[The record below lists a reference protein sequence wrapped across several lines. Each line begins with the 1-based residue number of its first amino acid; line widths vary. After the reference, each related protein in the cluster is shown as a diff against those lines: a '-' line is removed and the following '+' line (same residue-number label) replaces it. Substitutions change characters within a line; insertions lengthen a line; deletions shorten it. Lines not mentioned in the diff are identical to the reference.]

1 MEKKYV
7 DYINEIDFE
16 FVQKFAK
23 EYCEIV
29 FKSNKFKV
37 QKVSDRWVVTCKIGL
52 NNCAL
57 FHLLEFDFLNISK
70 SNKIFGQKMWREALI
85 EKFGKQYY
93 SELCMTLREDLYIK
107 QKTEQ
112 EKLNEQL
119 ESYKQALKNDE
130 RTK

>member
-1 MEKKYV
+1 M
-7 DYINEIDFE
+7 
-16 FVQKFAK
+16 QR
-23 EYCEIV
+23 
-29 FKSNKFKV
+29 
-37 QKVSDRWVVTCKIGL
+37 VSDRWVVTCKIGF
-52 NNCAL
+52 NNYAL

-93 SELCMTLREDLYIK
+93 SELCMYLREDLYVK

-112 EKLNEQL
+112 EKLNKQL

>member
-16 FVQKFAK
+16 FVQNFAK

-37 QKVSDRWVVTCKIGL
+37 QRASDRWVVTCKIGI
-52 NNCAL
+52 NNFAL

-70 SNKIFGQKMWREALI
+70 ANKTFGQKMWREALI

-93 SELCMTLREDLYIK
+93 SELCMGLREELYVK